1 MKGIKFFSGILAIVL
16 ILMSLCACIN
26 SNYSSDDTTQKEKV
40 LGAFNSIITNSGG
53 KILKINSSENTWSE
67 INVTIDKSF
76 IGSVRL
82 NTNWNTDC
90 YGKCI
95 VESVKNSGMV
105 ANNSLVTVSYYLN
118 DELVSVYSSETGPEV
133 YYNFE

>member
-1 MKGIKFFSGILAIVL
+1 MQKIKLFSGILVTVL

-26 SNYSSDDTTQKEKV
+26 SNYSSDDLDQREVV
-40 LGAFNSIITNSGG
+40 LNAFNSIITNSGG
-53 KILKINSSENTWSE
+53 KILQINNSENIWSE
-67 INVTIDKSF
+67 INVTVTDGF
-76 IGSVRL
+76 IGTVAL

-95 VESVKNSGMV
+95 VESIKNSGMI
-105 ANNSLVTVSYYLN
+105 ANNSVVTVNYYLN
-118 DELVSVYSSETGPEV
+118 ENLVSVYSSETGPKV